1 MRLNYRWIVVG
12 LLFTAITF
20 NYVDRTI
27 FTLVAPVIAYSFG
40 WTKSIEAYSS
50 TPYAVQTIALI
61 LFIWGLAYTL
71 MNFPGG
77 WIVDKLGIRKSM
89 GVLFAVW
96 SAFTV
101 LTAFTFNFLSMVV
114 VRIFMGAG
122 EGPVWTVNAK
132 TAKNWASLKDYSKS
146 FAFAGTG
153 QAVGPVIGLFIG
165 TVLYELFGWRGPF
178 IFFGALGLVMALV
191 WYFFVRDTPSQH
203 PRVSKDE
210 LHYIKEGKGEVNE
223 EKPLPSK
230 KAWAMAA
237 RVIFGTQ
244 AGWGVMITFLT
255 FAFVLGTFLTWLPLL
270 MFATFAHSVTKS
282 GLYSTVA
289 DLGLIVGY
297 ALAGPFNDGLL
308 RKFDKVNARRIGALL
323 PMSLMILF
331 VGLSYFTGTAR
342 LLVPTVGLLA
352 AAAAVMNL
360 SVGSWAVNAIDIAP
374 MGTSAITYGVYN
386 GFLNLVG
393 SFTSLIQ
400 GYLFTHYPAP
410 LAFSTMMIPIALF
423 LAGYL
428 ALIRH
433 DSWERAI
440 SLGRT
445 LSAKA
450 FATSR

>member
-1 MRLNYRWIVVG
+1 LSERAARSNYRWIVVG

-244 AGWGVMITFLT
+244 AGWG
-255 FAFVLGTFLTWLPLL
+255 
-270 MFATFAHSVTKS
+270 S
-282 GLYSTVA
+282 
-289 DLGLIVGY
+289 
-297 ALAGPFNDGLL
+297 ND
-308 RKFDKVNARRIGALL
+308 K
-323 PMSLMILF
+323 
-331 VGLSYFTGTAR
+331 LS
-342 LLVPTVGLLA
+342 
-352 AAAAVMNL
+352 
-360 SVGSWAVNAIDIAP
+360 
-374 MGTSAITYGVYN
+374 
-386 GFLNLVG
+386 
-393 SFTSLIQ
+393 
-400 GYLFTHYPAP
+400 
-410 LAFSTMMIPIALF
+410 
-423 LAGYL
+423 
-428 ALIRH
+428 
-433 DSWERAI
+433 
-440 SLGRT
+440 
-445 LSAKA
+445 
-450 FATSR
+450 

>member
-1 MRLNYRWIVVG
+1 
-12 LLFTAITF
+12 
-20 NYVDRTI
+20 
-27 FTLVAPVIAYSFG
+27 
-40 WTKSIEAYSS
+40 
-50 TPYAVQTIALI
+50 
-61 LFIWGLAYTL
+61 
-71 MNFPGG
+71 
-77 WIVDKLGIRKSM
+77 
-89 GVLFAVW
+89 
-96 SAFTV
+96 
-101 LTAFTFNFLSMVV
+101 
-114 VRIFMGAG
+114 
-122 EGPVWTVNAK
+122 
-132 TAKNWASLKDYSKS
+132 
-146 FAFAGTG
+146 
-153 QAVGPVIGLFIG
+153 
-165 TVLYELFGWRGPF
+165 
-178 IFFGALGLVMALV
+178 
-191 WYFFVRDTPSQH
+191 
-203 PRVSKDE
+203 
-210 LHYIKEGKGEVNE
+210 
-223 EKPLPSK
+223 
-230 KAWAMAA
+230 
-237 RVIFGTQ
+237 
-244 AGWGVMITFLT
+244 
-255 FAFVLGTFLTWLPLL
+255 